1 MFNKLIVALMPLA
14 PRFIVKMISKRY
26 IAGED
31 AASAMVTCQ
40 KLKEQGF
47 LTTVDILGESVTS
60 NEQARA
66 ARDSYLELIT
76 EVANNNIAKNISLK
90 PTAMGLGLSQDLA
103 NEYITAIVQKAHE
116 AGVFIRI
123 DMEDSPYT
131 DQTLDMYD
139 RLRTSYPQLGTVIQ
153 AYMHRSLDD
162 VKKIAATTGNLR
174 ICKGIYKES
183 PQIAYQDADEV
194 RQNYLKLVREMLVKG
209 AYVGIASHDPFLLDE
224 SLKIIDELKISPD
237 QYEFQALLG
246 VPIMKRLEAL
256 ISLGHRVRIYVPF
269 GSEWYAYS
277 SRRLKENPDV
287 AGYVLKNMF
296 VQN

>member
-31 AASAMVTCQ
+31 TPSAMATCKQ
-40 KLKEQGF
+40 LNAQGF
-47 LTTVDILGESVTS
+47 LTTVDILGESVTT
-60 NEQARA
+60 NDQAREA
-66 ARDSYLELIT
+66 CDSYLDLIT
-76 EVANNNIAKNISLK
+76 EVSKSNIEKNISLK
-90 PTAMGLGLSQDLA
+90 PTAMGLGLSYDMA
-103 NEYITAIVQKAHE
+103 FEFIAAIVQKAHE
-116 AGVFIRI
+116 SGVFIRI

-131 DQTLDMYD
+131 DKTLEMYE
-139 RLRTSYPQLGTVIQ
+139 RLRDQYPQLGTVIQ

-162 VKKIAATTGNLR
+162 VKKIATSSGNLR

-194 RQNYLKLVREMLVKG
+194 RHNYIKLVREMLEQG
-209 AYVGIASHDPFLLDE
+209 AYVGIATHDPFLIDE
-224 SLKIIDELKISPD
+224 SLRLIDELNISAD
-237 QYEFQALLG
+237 KYEFQALLG
-246 VPIMKRLEAL
+246 VPIVKRLEAL
-256 ISLGHRVRIYVPF
+256 ISMGHRVRIYVPF

-287 AGYVLKNMF
+287 AGYVLKNLF
-296 VQN
+296 VKN